1 MLTILLSQYDS
12 ILQLQAGQISQLFAM
27 DAHAAAVRMEQ
38 MTKDMQGIAR
48 NTEKDTASMHVI
60 TFFALV
66 FLPGTFLGV
75 RYYCRSLLERESLP
89 SLLTD
94 SQSFFSTP
102 IFDGKAD
109 DGSSAWGFN
118 GTLFALFAEICF
130 PMMAV
135 TLILWGLWTYRVK
148 RRSQQRIRA
157 KGDDIC

>member
-1 MLTILLSQYDS
+1 
-12 ILQLQAGQISQLFAM
+12 
-27 DAHAAAVRMEQ
+27 MER
-38 MTKDMQGIAR
+38 MTKDMNGIAR

-75 RYYCRSLLERESLP
+75 RYYCRSLLESESLP
-89 SLLTD
+89 SLLTN

-102 IFDGKAD
+102 IFDGKAE
-109 DGSSAWGFN
+109 DGSSAWSFN
-118 GTLFALFAEICF
+118 GKLFVLFAEICF

-135 TLILWGLWTYRVK
+135 TLIFWALWTCRVK
-148 RRSQQRIRA
+148 RRSRKGPEA